1 MPLPLIVIC
10 GPTATGKTAL
20 AIELAERF
28 SGEIISADS
37 RQVYRGLDIGSAKA
51 TPEELTRIPHHLIDV
66 ADISETFSVADFK
79 EQATSAIA
87 DIRSRNK
94 LPIICGGTGMYISAL
109 IDNHSLPPVAPNPQL
124 RAELDTLSTEAL
136 ADKLLHLDPVRV
148 QSIDVHNRVRL
159 IRAIE
164 IATELGAVPK
174 LTRSSSPNAEDT
186 SGTNFE
192 NNLLIIGLML
202 PKEILTKHIGQRIHA
217 RIPALFEEI
226 RHLIAQ
232 GISTERL
239 KSFGLEYRYGTEY
252 VEGRITEDDFAST
265 LATKTWQFVRRQMTW
280 FKRDERITWFNPISD
295 KEKILARVQDFLASN
310 PRP

>member
-1 MPLPLIVIC
+1 MSLPLIVIC

-20 AIELAERF
+20 ALEIAERF

-51 TPEELTRIPHHLIDV
+51 TPEELARIPHHLIDV
-66 ADISETFSVADFK
+66 TEITNTFSVADFK
-79 EQATSAIA
+79 EQAVAAITN
-87 DIRSRNK
+87 IRSRNK

-124 RAELDTLSTEAL
+124 RAELDTLSTEVL
-136 ADKLLHLDPVRV
+136 ADKLLHLDPVRA
-148 QSIDVHNRVRL
+148 QSIDIHNRVRL

-164 IATELGAVPK
+164 IATALGSVPK
-174 LTRSSSPNAEDT
+174 LTDSQEHVFDITP
-186 SGTNFE
+186 E
-192 NNLLIIGLML
+192 NNLLMIGLTL
-202 PKEILTKHIGQRIHA
+202 PKEVLTERISERIRA
-217 RIPALFEEI
+217 RIPALFTEI
-226 RHLIAQ
+226 KNLIEK

-252 VEGRITEDDFAST
+252 VEGCITEDDFVNT
-265 LATKTWQFVRRQMTW
+265 LTTKTWQFVRRQMTW